1 MSYYKKS
8 TIYKQGMISTKCRE
22 SSIFTVN
29 VFQRLLMMNR
39 YG

>member
-1 MSYYKKS
+1 MPQK
-8 TIYKQGMISTKCRE
+8 TRIYKQGMISTKCRE

-29 VFQRLLMMNR
+29 VFQRLLMKNR